1 MVGLPSTGA
10 EASLNRE
17 WLKSDLIMRA
27 SKNAQIPLKVRLLVP
42 FEWNLHLEKV
52 TKRFSDFGRI
62 ANSSTEASLHREG
75 PKSDLTMRASKN
87 AQIPLKLGLQAPF
100 ELNFHLEKVTK
111 IFSDFGRIAKH
122 QCVSLAS

>member
-1 MVGLPSTGA
+1 MTLVGLPSSST

-17 WLKSDLIMRA
+17 WPKSDLIMRA
-27 SKNAQIPLKVRLLVP
+27 SKNAQIPLKLGLLAS
-42 FEWNLHLEKV
+42 FELNLHLEKV

-87 AQIPLKLGLQAPF
+87 AQIAR
-100 ELNFHLEKVTK
+100 H
-111 IFSDFGRIAKH
+111 
-122 QCVSLAS
+122 